1 MPTRGLSP
9 LPIFHDIGARF
20 LDAEGRLNAA
30 HFWDR
35 LHPNPSGYDIWA
47 EEIERTEL
55 RVSN

>member
-20 LDAEGRLNAA
+20 LDAAGRLNAA
-30 HFWDR
+30 LFWDR

-47 EEIERTEL
+47 DEIERM
-55 RVSN
+55 RR